1 MAAPVRRLLTGAL
14 WCRAPGF
21 RASVAGCRGLA
32 SAPGSTGSPWRL
44 HGAVCLKRPA
54 VVSQSKTPLQRE
66 VEELLKQIDLEKSFH
81 SDHELQ
87 LMKDAE
93 RLRRKQSDTYD
104 SDDEEEEQDI
114 VMAQDMEDTWEQ
126 KWKQMKLAPRVTDST
141 GGEQRS
147 RAQRWRTDSVSYPI
161 FTLVTGIVGRWRAVC
176 VTALQRPNSDAA
188 AIRIVVEADEQND
201 RSSLHRKL
209 ENPLVL
215 LVKEKIGNE
224 EVWMFPQVEWMAGET
239 MRQTAQRALSNVS
252 ENSIEAHFLGNAPC
266 GFYKYKFPKA
276 LRSEDKMGAKVFFF
290 KALLKNKSAP
300 TNKKKGDYVW
310 VSKDE
315 LKDYLKPAYLSEVY
329 KFVIEV

>member
-1 MAAPVRRLLTGAL
+1 MPCQQRAPASRDHKMAAPVRRLLAGAL
-14 WCRAPGF
+14 SCRVLGF

-32 SAPGSTGSPWRL
+32 SAPGSPWRL

-66 VEELLKQIDLEKSFH
+66 VEELLKQIDLEKSFY
-81 SDHELQ
+81 SNHELQ

-104 SDDEEEEQDI
+104 SDDEEEQDI
-114 VMAQDMEDTWEQ
+114 VIAQDMEDTWEQ
-126 KWKQMKLAPRVTDST
+126 KWKQMKLAPRVT
-141 GGEQRS
+141 
-147 RAQRWRTDSVSYPI
+147 
-161 FTLVTGIVGRWRAVC
+161 
-176 VTALQRPNSDAA
+176 
-188 AIRIVVEADEQND
+188 EADEQND
-201 RSSLHRKL
+201 QTSLNRKL
-209 ENPLVL
+209 EIPLVL

-224 EVWMFPQVEWMAGET
+224 EVWMFPQVEWLAGET
-239 MRQTAQRALSNVS
+239 MRQTAERALSNLS

-266 GFYKYKFPKA
+266 GFYKYKFPKT

-290 KALLKNKSAP
+290 KALLKNKSVP

>member
-1 MAAPVRRLLTGAL
+1 MAAPVRRLLAGAL
-14 WCRAPGF
+14 SCRALVF

-32 SAPGSTGSPWRL
+32 SAPGNTGSPWRL

-54 VVSQSKTPLQRE
+54 VVSHSKTPLQQE
-66 VEELLKQIDLEKSFH
+66 VEELLKQIDLEKSFY

-104 SDDEEEEQDI
+104 SDDEEEQDI
-114 VMAQDMEDTWEQ
+114 VIAQDMEDTWEQ
-126 KWKQMKLAPRVTDST
+126 KWKQMKLAPRVT
-141 GGEQRS
+141 
-147 RAQRWRTDSVSYPI
+147 
-161 FTLVTGIVGRWRAVC
+161 
-176 VTALQRPNSDAA
+176 
-188 AIRIVVEADEQND
+188 EADEQND
-201 RSSLHRKL
+201 RTSLNRKL

-215 LVKEKIGNE
+215 LVKEKIVNE
-224 EVWMFPQVEWMAGET
+224 EIWMFPQVEWLAGET
-239 MRQTAQRALSNVS
+239 MRQTAERALSNLS

-266 GFYKYKFPKA
+266 GFYKYKFPKT

-290 KALLKNKSAP
+290 KALLKTKYVP

-315 LKDYLKPAYLSEVY
+315 LKDYLKPAYLSEVN

>member
-126 KWKQMKLAPRVTDST
+126 KWKQMKLAPRVT
-141 GGEQRS
+141 
-147 RAQRWRTDSVSYPI
+147 
-161 FTLVTGIVGRWRAVC
+161 
-176 VTALQRPNSDAA
+176 
-188 AIRIVVEADEQND
+188 EADEQND

-239 MRQTAQRALSNVS
+239 MRQTAERALSNVS

-276 LRSEDKMGAKVFFF
+276 LRNEDKMGAKVFFF